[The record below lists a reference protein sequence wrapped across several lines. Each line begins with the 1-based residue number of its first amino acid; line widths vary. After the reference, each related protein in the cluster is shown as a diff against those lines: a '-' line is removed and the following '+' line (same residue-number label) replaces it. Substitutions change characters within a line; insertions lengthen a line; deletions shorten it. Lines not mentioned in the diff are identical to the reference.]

1 MIRRP
6 SRPDHGSHGAGQAGF
21 TLVELM
27 ISLLISG
34 LALSIAAGLLQETAQ
49 QLSEVGGEQLDA
61 PVPAVLDRL
70 RADVRAAVDVDI
82 LPAAESRSEALLLQ
96 GLPAG
101 EVVWIRDGTELL
113 RLVFDPADPT
123 RPTHS
128 APLLRGVE
136 SFRSGTAGG
145 LVSIELSYRRRRLR
159 PPSPVVPGQRGERTE
174 LRSETL
180 LLAPRGGGL
189 GDGW

>member
-1 MIRRP
+1 MTGRP
-6 SRPDHGSHGAGQAGF
+6 GHSQAGF
-21 TLVELM
+21 TLVELL

-49 QLSEVGGEQLDA
+49 QLSEVGGEQIEA
-61 PVPAVLDRL
+61 PISVVLDRL

-82 LPAAESRSEALLLQ
+82 LPATETRSNALLLQ

-101 EVVWIRDGTELL
+101 EVVWIQDGAELR
-113 RLVFDPADPT
+113 RLVLDPLDPA
-123 RPTHS
+123 RPHQD

-136 SFRSGTAGG
+136 AFHAGSTGG
-145 LVSIELSYRRRRLR
+145 LVSIELTYRRRRLR

-174 LRSETL
+174 LRSESL
-180 LLAPRGGGL
+180 LLAPRGAGL